1 MKTLRFALTFLAAL
15 VVLVSASALT
25 VAAADPVNT
34 SPGAAASID
43 NQTHSINANASLWYR
58 FDVSDTGDLGARLPV
73 TLTLVNGSNSGVGFK
88 VYTPSQA
95 NTWYDSDTHPVGR
108 GTSYPIN
115 CTTGKPQQNGGCESD
130 DLTWTSTFN
139 IGGPY
144 YVQVVNS
151 NGFPVSFQLTVA
163 GKGVSLA
170 QPAAAPSASAASIG
184 TKTGPVAATTTLS
197 AGANTDNYHA
207 ATIDGQPHSIPA
219 NAGLWYQFYYDAGSP
234 GDRPL
239 VTVKLLNGTNSGVGF
254 KVFTA
259 DQAVTWYDS
268 DTHPVGQG
276 TSYDVNCDTG
286 VPQQGG
292 GCQSNDLIWMGRFN
306 FSGTFYVQVINTNS
320 NPVTFQLTIQ

>member
-1 MKTLRFALTFLAAL
+1 MKTLRFAIALLAAL
-15 VVLVSASALT
+15 VLLVSANAMT
-25 VAAADPVNT
+25 AAAAGPVNT
-34 SPGAAASID
+34 SPGAAAAID
-43 NQTHSINANASLWYR
+43 NQTHSIDAGAALWYR
-58 FDVSDTGDLGARLPV
+58 FDVSNTGDPGARLPV

-115 CTTGKPQQNGGCESD
+115 CNTGAPEQSGACQSD

-139 IGGPY
+139 LGGPY
-144 YVQVVNS
+144 YVQVVNR

-163 GKGVSLA
+163 GQGVKLGPPTAPSTSA
-170 QPAAAPSASAASIG
+170 TSVSPAAGSSAA
-184 TKTGPVAATTTLS
+184 KPTTP

-207 ATIDGQPHSIPA
+207 AAIDGQPHTIPA
-219 NAGLWYQFYYDAGSP
+219 NVALWYQFNYAAGSP

-259 DQAVTWYDS
+259 AQAVTWYDS